1 MGSGTIRLPR
11 HRKALLMRKQ
21 SPNTTAKINSILL
34 QAAIKA
40 DRVVER
46 SVAQNEIRLAK
57 MRAELVELG
66 YSIVTTEWLNDVLRR
81 EKAGEVNA

>member
-1 MGSGTIRLPR
+1 
-11 HRKALLMRKQ
+11 MRKQ